1 MCPSILKRVGFL
13 VWMMYYFLMG
23 TSQGVFTP
31 TAAPAMPSRSRLL
44 FSAIRYLAGKAL
56 TILLTIFVG
65 VFVTMLIVSYPFGGT
80 VNPGISPFEMRLES
94 QIYNAV
100 QAGMYDGTFPIVPG
114 GPSFEEQEQ
123 AWIEKLRSEV
133 GLNLPFLPRNLLW
146 TFKALS
152 FNWGRLNPNYVD
164 QVGLGQRSDAYSD
177 NIVLQFLPNTLLLIG
192 TAYLL
197 VFLIGI
203 PLALHLA
210 RNQGNR
216 LDRFLTFLSPISSVP
231 SWIFAVLLI
240 AVFAVQFRW
249 LPASGMFDFHRP
261 ENVLEYTWTLLRHML
276 LPVTALILS
285 LLFQLVY
292 TWRTFFILYSE
303 EDYVEL
309 ARAKG
314 LENKILEKQHI
325 LRPALPYIIT
335 SFATSLIAFWQLTVA
350 LEAVFQWPGVGLL
363 YIETLPN
370 YWGET
375 MEVGDLMI
383 VIQLVVTFAY
393 LLGILV
399 FLLDIFYVIVDPRIH
414 LLTPGNVAQTN
425 ARVKRKRTSW
435 NFLPLAWVKRTD
447 GTRQAASPGLK
458 RSFSL
463 SEFLRDASENMSQ
476 VKRRGALFLQE
487 LRAYPSAIF
496 GLVMILLL
504 LAGSLYAVLAL
515 PYEEFGREYGEQR
528 VKAQNYVP
536 RLAAPIWFNYLSRTP
551 RLSTLVM
558 DETSEQASVSTRA
571 LDNGWLEK
579 TITFKFDYDYG
590 EIPSDVILFLD
601 PKYDEKFPFAS
612 MLWTTPD
619 GRTIDLKEK
628 AVSGDTEY
636 DFKSGIAIAKMLNQ
650 NSEWKNWFVV
660 GGQYPTP
667 PFKLLFATQD
677 SVEPIPQRGMYQL
690 EITSI
695 LFEENSDLQPKLA
708 LLGQVYGAAGTD
720 IWRRDLIVP
729 LFWGMPFTLIVGF
742 MGTLM
747 TTMIAMLLPAVG
759 VWFGGWLD
767 AFIQRLTEV
776 NMVLPGLAIA
786 VLANAIFGT
795 HIWILLG
802 VVVVL
807 NAFGGPIKTFR
818 SAFLQAKEA
827 PYIEVARSY
836 GASNFRI
843 ISHYLI
849 PRILPVFIPHLVTQI
864 PSFIFLEATL
874 GFFNIKSNYPSW
886 GRIIYEGLSRGALYG
901 SPFWVLQPIFLLLLT
916 GLAFAMLGAALER
929 ILNPRVIDSIPLP
942 SQQQDE
948 KRVAI
953 LGKRIQINRPR
964 LTGLALLL
972 LLAAIFVPLKEGKT
986 LTSNIIKFLDPIWKS
1001 NLPIRPTSVKTDSP
1015 PPASASSLT
1024 DAPDPVLEILSTPTS
1039 LLQSP
1044 TDANQPLI
1052 PTETLTLPPGEKLP
1066 ATYTLQK
1073 GEYPYCI
1080 ARRFN
1085 VDANELLT
1093 LNGLAHGKAF
1103 FAGTILD
1110 LPQTGIPFRGNRT
1123 LRPHPTTY
1131 VVSTAGETIYTI
1143 ACAFGDLDPLLI
1155 AQTNDISADSL
1166 LLVGQQLNIP

>member
-1 MCPSILKRVGFL
+1 MV
-13 VWMMYYFLMG
+13 YYFLMG
-23 TSQGVFTP
+23 TSQHVVRP

-44 FSAIRYLAGKAL
+44 FSAIRYLAGKAI
-56 TILLTIFVG
+56 TILITIFAG
-65 VFVTMLIVSYPFGGT
+65 IFVTMLIVNYPFGIG
-80 VNPGISPFEMRLES
+80 NPGVSPFEARLAT
-94 QIYNAV
+94 QIYQAV
-100 QAGMYDGTFPIVPG
+100 QSSMYNGSFQFVPG
-114 GPSFEEQEQ
+114 PVSFDEEVE
-123 AWIEKLRSEV
+123 ARAAKLRAEV
-133 GLNLPFLPRNLLW
+133 GMNLPFLPRNLLW

-152 FNWGRLNPNYVD
+152 FNWGQLNPTYAEEMGVTLRPNSNSQNV
-164 QVGLGQRSDAYSD
+164 
-177 NIVLQFLPNTLLLIG
+177 VLQFLPNTLLLIG
-192 TAYLL
+192 SAYLL

-216 LDRFLTFLSPISSVP
+216 LDRLLTILSPVSSVP

-240 AVFAVQFRW
+240 AVFVVQLRW
-249 LPASGMFDFHRP
+249 LPGSGMFDFYRP
-261 ENVLEYTWTLLRHML
+261 EDPVEYIWTLSRHML
-276 LPVTALILS
+276 LPVTALVLS

-292 TWRTFFILYSE
+292 TWRTFFILYSD

-314 LENKILEKQHI
+314 LENKILERRHI

-370 YWGET
+370 YWGEA
-375 MEVGDLMI
+375 MQVGDLMI

-393 LLGILV
+393 LLGLLV

-414 LLTPGNVAQTN
+414 LLAPGNVAQTN
-425 ARVKRKRTSW
+425 ARIKRKRTAW
-435 NFLPLAWVKRTD
+435 NFLPLARMKRKD
-447 GTRQAASPGLK
+447 PGRAPQEVSVGLK
-458 RSFSL
+458 QPFSL
-463 SEFLRDASENMSQ
+463 SEFLRDARESMSQ

-496 GLVMILLL
+496 GLVMIRLL

-528 VKAQNYVP
+528 VTAQNYVP
-536 RLAAPIWFNYLSRTP
+536 RLAAPIWFNYLSTTP

-558 DETSEQASVSTRA
+558 DETSEQASVSTRL
-571 LDNGWLEK
+571 LDNGWFEK
-579 TITFKFDYDYG
+579 TTTFKFEYNYS
-590 EIPSDVILFLD
+590 EIPSDMVLFLD

-619 GRTIDLKEK
+619 GRVIDLKAK
-628 AVSGDTEY
+628 AVSGDTDY
-636 DFKSGIAIAKMLNQ
+636 DFKSGLAIAKLLNQ

-667 PFKLLFATQD
+667 PFKLLFAMPD
-677 SVEPIPQRGMYQL
+677 SVEPVPQRGMYQL
-690 EITSI
+690 ETKTI
-695 LFEENSDLQPKLA
+695 LFEENSDLQPKLV

-767 AFIQRLTEV
+767 ALIQRLTEV

-802 VVVVL
+802 VVVLL
-807 NAFGGPIKTFR
+807 NAYGGPIKTFR

-843 ISHYLI
+843 IGQYLI
-849 PRILPVFIPHLVTQI
+849 PRILPVFIPHLVAQI
-864 PSFIFLEATL
+864 PTFIFLEATL
-874 GFFNIKSNYPSW
+874 GFFNIRSNYPSW

-929 ILNPRVIDSIPLP
+929 ILNPRLIDSIPLP
-942 SQQQDE
+942 PQKSDE
-948 KRVAI
+948 KRVATH
-953 LGKRIQINRPR
+953 GKRIQINRR
-964 LTGLALLL
+964 TLTSLAVMLLL
-972 LLAAIFVPLKEGKT
+972 IAIFVPFKEGKT
-986 LTSNIIKFLDPIWKS
+986 LTSNIIKFLDPIWRS
-1001 NLPIRPTSVKTDSP
+1001 DLPITTRPTSVKTDSP
-1015 PPASASSLT
+1015 QPSTASPLT
-1024 DAPDPVLEILSTPTS
+1024 DTPDPVSEILSTPSS
-1039 LLQSP
+1039 LPQRP
-1044 TDANQPLI
+1044 TDFTTQVLI
-1052 PTETLTLPPGEKLP
+1052 PTETLTPRPINVLP
-1066 ATYTLQK
+1066 ATHTLQR

-1085 VDANELLT
+1085 VDANELLA
-1093 LNGLAHGKAF
+1093 LNGLANGQAF
-1103 FAGTILD
+1103 FAGTVLD
-1110 LPQTGIPFRGNRT
+1110 IPQTGNPFRGNRT

-1131 VVSTAGETIYTI
+1131 TVSAAGETIYTI
-1143 ACAFGDLDPLLI
+1143 ACAFGDLDPMLI
-1155 AQTNDISADSL
+1155 AQANNISSDSV
-1166 LLVGQQLNIP
+1166 LLVGQQLTVP

>member
-1 MCPSILKRVGFL
+1 
-13 VWMMYYFLMG
+13 MG
-23 TSQGVFTP
+23 NSQRLFAP
-31 TAAPAMPSRSRLL
+31 TAIPAMPSRRRLIV
-44 FSAIRYLAGKAL
+44 SAMRYLAGKAL
-56 TILLTIFVG
+56 TILVTIFVG
-65 VFVTMLIVSYPFGGT
+65 VFVTMLIVNYPSRRGGDPRT
-80 VNPGISPFEMRLES
+80 SPFEERLET
-94 QIYNAV
+94 QINNAV
-100 QAGMYDGTFPIVPG
+100 QAGMYDGTFPIVPNG
-114 GPSFEEQEQ
+114 LSFEEQEQ

-146 TFKALS
+146 TLKAIS
-152 FNWGRLNPNYVD
+152 FSWGRLNPTYVD
-164 QVGLGQRSDAYSD
+164 QVGVGQRSDAYSD

-192 TAYLL
+192 SAYLL

-210 RNQGNR
+210 RNHGNR
-216 LDRFLTFLSPISSVP
+216 LDRFLTLLSPISSVP

-240 AVFAVQFRW
+240 AVFAVQLRW
-249 LPASGMFDFHRP
+249 LPVGGMFDFHKP
-261 ENVLEYTWTLLRHML
+261 ENAIEYTWTLLRHML
-276 LPVTALILS
+276 LPITALVLS

-314 LENKILEKQHI
+314 LANKILEKQYI
-325 LRPALPYIIT
+325 LRPALPYIVT

-370 YWGET
+370 YWEES
-375 MEVGDLMI
+375 MKVGDLMI

-399 FLLDIFYVIVDPRIH
+399 FLLDIFYVIADPRIH
-414 LLTPGNVAQTN
+414 LLAAGNVAQTN
-425 ARVKRKRTSW
+425 ARIKPQRIAW
-435 NFLPLAWVKRTD
+435 NFLPS
-447 GTRQAASPGLK
+447 TRMKSKGPGHAPPVAGPGLK
-458 RSFSL
+458 RAFSL
-463 SEFLRDASENMSQ
+463 SEFLRDVRESINQ
-476 VKRRGALFLQE
+476 VKRRSGLFLQE
-487 LRAYPSAIF
+487 LRTYPSAIF
-496 GLVMILLL
+496 GLVVITVL

-515 PYEEFGREYGEQR
+515 PYEQFGREYGEKR
-528 VKAQNYVP
+528 VTAQKYVP
-536 RLAAPIWFNYLSRTP
+536 CLAAPIWFNYLSRTP
-551 RLSTLVM
+551 RLSTLVI
-558 DETSEQASVSTRA
+558 DENSEQTSVSART
-571 LDNGWLEK
+571 LDNSWLEK
-579 TITFKFDYDYG
+579 TVTFKFEYDYG
-590 EIPSDVILFLD
+590 EIPNEVILYLD
-601 PKYDEKFPFAS
+601 PKYGEKFPFVS

-619 GRTIDLKEK
+619 GRSIDLKAK
-628 AVSGDTEY
+628 AVSGGTVY
-636 DFKSGIAIAKMLNQ
+636 DFKSGLAIAKLLNK
-650 NSEWKNWFVV
+650 NPAWKNWFVV

-667 PFKLLFATQD
+667 PFNLLFAKPG
-677 SVEPIPQRGMYQL
+677 SIEPVPQHGTYQL
-690 EITSI
+690 QIISI
-695 LFEENSDLQPKLA
+695 LFEENSDLQPKLV

-720 IWRRDLIVP
+720 LWRRDLVVP
-729 LFWGMPFTLIVGF
+729 LFWGMPFTLIIGF

-747 TTMIAMLLPAVG
+747 TTMIAMLLPAIG

-767 AFIQRLTEV
+767 AVIQRLTEV

-786 VLANAIFGT
+786 VLANALFGT

-802 VVVVL
+802 IVVLL

-874 GFFNIKSNYPSW
+874 GFFNIRSNYPSW

-942 SQQQDE
+942 QQKRDVKQTSVTRG
-948 KRVAI
+948 KRV
-953 LGKRIQINRPR
+953 QISRR
-964 LTGLALLL
+964 MLTGLAVAL

-986 LTSNIIKFLDPIWKS
+986 LTSTLINFLDPIWRS
-1001 NLPIRPTSVKTDSP
+1001 DLPITTRPASVKTDSP
-1015 PPASASSLT
+1015 QPATASHLT
-1024 DAPDPVLEILSTPTS
+1024 DTPIPVSEILSTP
-1039 LLQSP
+1039 SP
-1044 TDANQPLI
+1044 HSQTPTNIAATQPLI
-1052 PTETLTLPPGEKLP
+1052 PTETLIPLPIDSQPL
-1066 ATYTLQK
+1066 TYILQR

-1085 VDANELLT
+1085 VDPNEILALNRLANHE
-1093 LNGLAHGKAF
+1093 AF
-1103 FAGTILD
+1103 FAGTVLNI
-1110 LPQTGIPFRGNRT
+1110 PQTGNPFPGDRT
-1123 LRPHPTTY
+1123 LRTHPTTY
-1131 VVSTAGETIYTI
+1131 LVSAAGETIYTI
-1143 ACAFGDLDPLLI
+1143 ACAFGDIDPILI
-1155 AQTNDISADSL
+1155 AQANNISADSVL
-1166 LLVGQQLNIP
+1166 LPGQQLNIP

>member
-1 MCPSILKRVGFL
+1 MV
-13 VWMMYYFLMG
+13 YYFLMG
-23 TSQGVFTP
+23 TSQHVVTP

-56 TILLTIFVG
+56 TILITIFVG
-65 VFVTMLIVSYPFGGT
+65 VFVTMLIVNYPFGRG
-80 VNPGISPFEMRLES
+80 NPGVSPFEARLAN
-94 QIYNAV
+94 QIYRAV
-100 QAGMYDGTFPIVPG
+100 QSSMHNGPFQFVPG
-114 GPSFEEQEQ
+114 PVSFDEEVE
-123 AWIEKLRSEV
+123 ARSAKLRAEV
-133 GLNLPFLPRNLLW
+133 GMNLPFLPRNLLW

-152 FNWGRLNPNYVD
+152 FNWGQLNP
-164 QVGLGQRSDAYSD
+164 AYAEQMGVTLRPNS
-177 NIVLQFLPNTLLLIG
+177 NSQNVVLQFLPNTLLLIG
-192 TAYLL
+192 SAYLL
-197 VFLIGI
+197 VFLVGI

-216 LDRFLTFLSPISSVP
+216 LDRLLTLLSPLSSIP

-240 AVFAVQFRW
+240 AVFAVQLRW
-249 LPASGMFDFHRP
+249 LPVGGMFDFYRP
-261 ENVLEYTWTLLRHML
+261 EKPVEYIWTLFKHML
-276 LPVTALILS
+276 LPITALVLS

-314 LENKILEKQHI
+314 LENKLLERQHI

-414 LLTPGNVAQTN
+414 LLAPGNVAQMN
-425 ARVKRKRTSW
+425 AHVKRKKSAWR
-435 NFLPLAWVKRTD
+435 FLPNAWMKSK
-447 GTRQAASPGLK
+447 GLGHAPQAAGEDLK
-458 RSFSL
+458 PAFSL
-463 SEFLRDASENMSQ
+463 ADFLGEVNKSIIE
-476 VKRRGALFLQE
+476 VKRRSALLLQE

-496 GLVMILLL
+496 GLVIIIML

-515 PYEEFGREYGEQR
+515 PYEEFGREYGEER
-528 VKAQNYVP
+528 VTAQNYVP
-536 RLAAPIWFNYLSRTP
+536 RLAVPIWFNYLSRTP

-558 DETSEQASVSTRA
+558 DETSEEASVTTRA

-579 TITFKFDYDYG
+579 TTTFKFEYNYG
-590 EIPSDVILFLD
+590 EIPSDVVLFLD
-601 PKYDEKFPFAS
+601 PRYDEKFPFAS
-612 MLWTTPD
+612 MVWTTPD
-619 GRTIDLKEK
+619 GRTIDLKPK
-628 AVSGDTEY
+628 AVSGDTDY
-636 DFKSGIAIAKMLNQ
+636 DFKSGLAIAKLLNQ
-650 NSEWKNWFVV
+650 NSEWKKWFVT

-667 PFKLLFATQD
+667 PFKLLFASPD
-677 SVEPIPQRGMYQL
+677 SVEPVLQRGIYQL

-695 LFEENSDLQPKLA
+695 LFEENSDLQPKLI
-708 LLGQVYGAAGTD
+708 LLGQVYGLAGTD
-720 IWRRDLIVP
+720 LWRRDLIVP

-747 TTMIAMLLPAVG
+747 TTLIAMLLPAVG

-786 VLANAIFGT
+786 VLANALFGT

-802 VVVVL
+802 VVVLL

-843 ISHYLI
+843 IGHYLI

-942 SQQQDE
+942 SQKRDE
-948 KRVAI
+948 KKHVTR
-953 LGKRIQINRPR
+953 GKHIQINRRR

-972 LLAAIFVPLKEGKT
+972 VLAAIFVPLKEGKT
-986 LTSNIIKFLDPIWKS
+986 LTSNLLQFLDPIWRS
-1001 NLPIRPTSVKTDSP
+1001 NLPIHPTSVKTDSP
-1015 PPASASSLT
+1015 LPVTASSLT
-1024 DAPDPVLEILSTPTS
+1024 DTPDPVAEILSTPTS
-1039 LLQSP
+1039 LIQTA
-1044 TDANQPLI
+1044 TDSAQPLI
-1052 PTETLTLPPGEKLP
+1052 PTETLTLPPGERLP

-1080 ARRFN
+1080 ARRLN

-1093 LNGLAHGKAF
+1093 LNGLANGQAF
-1103 FAGTILD
+1103 FAGTVLD
-1110 LPQTGIPFRGNRT
+1110 IPQTGNPFRGNRT
-1123 LRPHPTTY
+1123 LRTHPTTY
-1131 VVSTAGETIYTI
+1131 TVSASGETIYTI
-1143 ACAFGDLDPLLI
+1143 ACAFGDLDPMLI
-1155 AQTNDISADSL
+1155 AQANDISANSS
-1166 LLVGQQLNIP
+1166 LLVGQQLTIP

>member
-1 MCPSILKRVGFL
+1 
-13 VWMMYYFLMG
+13 MG
-23 TSQGVFTP
+23 TSQHVFTP
-31 TAAPAMPSRSRLL
+31 TAGPAMPSRSRLL

-56 TILLTIFVG
+56 TILITIFVG
-65 VFVTMLIVSYPFGGT
+65 VFVTMLIINYPSSRGGGLRT
-80 VNPGISPFEMRLES
+80 SPFEVRLET

-100 QAGMYDGTFPIVPG
+100 QAGMYDGTFPIVPNG
-114 GPSFEEQEQ
+114 LSFEEQEQ

-133 GLNLPFLPRNLLW
+133 GLNLPFVPRNLLW
-146 TFKALS
+146 TFKALW
-152 FNWGRLNPNYVD
+152 FNWGRLNPTYVD
-164 QVGLGQRSDAYSD
+164 QVGLGQRPNAPSD

-192 TAYLL
+192 SAYLL

-210 RNQGNR
+210 RNQGNL
-216 LDRFLTFLSPISSVP
+216 LDRFLTLLSPVSSVP

-240 AVFAVQFRW
+240 AVFAVQLRW
-249 LPASGMFDFHRP
+249 LPVGGMFDFHRP
-261 ENVLEYTWTLLRHML
+261 ENAVEYTWTLLRHML
-276 LPVTALILS
+276 LPVTALVLS
-285 LLFQLVY
+285 ILFQLVY

-314 LENKILEKQHI
+314 LKNHILERQHI

-335 SFATSLIAFWQLTVA
+335 SFATSLIAFWQLTMA

-363 YIETLPN
+363 YIKTLPN
-370 YWGET
+370 YWGEA

-383 VIQLVVTFAY
+383 VIQLVVIFAY
-393 LLGILV
+393 LLGLLV

-414 LLTPGNVAQTN
+414 LLGPGDVAQTN
-425 ARVKRKRTSW
+425 ARIKRRKTARKFLPTAWIKRKGPGRA
-435 NFLPLAWVKRTD
+435 P
-447 GTRQAASPGLK
+447 QATGPGLK
-458 RSFSL
+458 PPFSL
-463 SEFLRDASENMSQ
+463 SEFLRDARETIIQ
-476 VKRRGALFLQE
+476 VQRRSSLLLQE

-496 GLVMILLL
+496 GLVMIIFL

-515 PYEEFGREYGEQR
+515 PYEEFGREYGEER
-528 VKAQNYVP
+528 VTAQNYVP
-536 RLAAPIWFNYLSRTP
+536 RLAAPIWFNYLSRKP

-558 DETSEQASVSTRA
+558 DETSRHASVSTRA
-571 LDNGWLEK
+571 LDNGWFEK
-579 TITFKFDYDYG
+579 TITFKFDYEYG
-590 EIPSDVILFLD
+590 EIPSDVVLFFH

-612 MLWTTPD
+612 MVWTTPD
-619 GRTIDLKEK
+619 GRIIDLKAK
-628 AVSGDTEY
+628 AVSGDTDY
-636 DFKSGIAIAKMLNQ
+636 DFKSGLAIAKLLNQ
-650 NSEWKNWFVV
+650 NSDWKNWFVV

-667 PFKLLFATQD
+667 PFKLLFAKPG
-677 SVEPIPQRGMYQL
+677 SVEAVPQRGIYQL

-695 LFEENSDLQPKLA
+695 LFEEDSDLQPKLA

-747 TTMIAMLLPAVG
+747 TTVIAMLLPAVG
-759 VWFGGWLD
+759 VWFGGWMD
-767 AFIQRLTEV
+767 ALIQRLTEV

-802 VVVVL
+802 VVVLL

-874 GFFNIKSNYPSW
+874 GFFNIRSNYPSW
-886 GRIIYEGLSRGALYG
+886 GRIIYEGLSQGALYG

-929 ILNPRVIDSIPLP
+929 ILNPRVIDNIPLP
-942 SQQQDE
+942 KQNRDE
-948 KRVAI
+948 KRTATR
-953 LGKRIQINRPR
+953 GKRIHISRR
-964 LTGLALLL
+964 MLTGLAVLLL
-972 LLAAIFVPLKEGKT
+972 IAAIIVPLKEGKT
-986 LTSNIIKFLDPIWKS
+986 LTSNIMQFLDPIWKS
-1001 NLPIRPTSVKTDSP
+1001 NLTIRPTSVKTDSP
-1015 PPASASSLT
+1015 PLVTGSPQT
-1024 DAPDPVLEILSTPTS
+1024 DTPDPGSEILPTP
-1039 LLQSP
+1039 LLPPQI
-1044 TDANQPLI
+1044 DATQPLI
-1052 PTETLTLPPGEKLP
+1052 PAELPD
-1066 ATYTLQK
+1066 TYILQK

-1085 VDANELLT
+1085 VDANELLS
-1093 LNGLAHGKAF
+1093 LNGLANGQAF

-1110 LPQTGIPFRGNRT
+1110 IPQTGNPFQGNRT
-1123 LRPHPTTY
+1123 LRPRPTTY
-1131 VVSTAGETIYTI
+1131 VVSAAGETIYTI

-1155 AQTNDISADSL
+1155 AQTNNISTDAL
-1166 LLVGQQLNIP
+1166 LLVGRQLEIP

>member
-1 MCPSILKRVGFL
+1 
-13 VWMMYYFLMG
+13 MG
-23 TSQGVFTP
+23 TSQYVFTP
-31 TAAPAMPSRSRLL
+31 TAAPVMPSRSRLL
-44 FSAIRYLAGKAL
+44 VSAIRYLAGKAL
-56 TILLTIFVG
+56 SILVTIFVG
-65 VFVTMLIVSYPFGGT
+65 VFVTMLIVSYPFGGKD
-80 VNPGISPFEMRLES
+80 NPGISPFEMRLET
-94 QIYNAV
+94 QIYQAV
-100 QAGMYDGTFPIVPG
+100 QSSMHNGQFQFVPG
-114 GPSFEEQEQ
+114 PVSFEEEVE
-123 AWIEKLRSEV
+123 ARAAKLRSEA
-133 GLNLPFLPRNLLW
+133 GLDLPFLPRNLLW

-152 FNWGRLNPNYVD
+152 FNWGQLNPTYTEQMGVTLRPNSNS
-164 QVGLGQRSDAYSD
+164 Q

-192 TAYLL
+192 SAYLL

-203 PLALHLA
+203 PLGLHLA

-216 LDRFLTFLSPISSVP
+216 LDRLLTILSPVSSVP

-240 AVFAVQFRW
+240 AIFAVQLRW
-249 LPASGMFDFHRP
+249 LPVGGMFDFHRP
-261 ENVLEYTWTLLRHML
+261 ENAIEYTWTLLRHML
-276 LPVTALILS
+276 LPVTALVLS

-314 LENKILEKQHI
+314 LENKILERQHI

-335 SFATSLIAFWQLTVA
+335 SFATSLIVFWQLTVA

-370 YWGET
+370 YWGES

-414 LLTPGNVAQTN
+414 LLAPGNVAQTN
-425 ARVKRKRTSW
+425 ALVKRKRTARS
-435 NFLPLAWVKRTD
+435 FLPAVWRKEK
-447 GTRQAASPGLK
+447 GPGHAPQAEGVGLK
-458 RSFSL
+458 RAYSL
-463 SEFLRDASENMSQ
+463 SEILRDGRETISQ
-476 VKRRGALFLQE
+476 VKRRSALLLQE

-496 GLVMILLL
+496 GLVMIIML

-515 PYEEFGREYGEQR
+515 PYEEFGREYGEKR
-528 VKAQNYVP
+528 VTAQNYVP
-536 RLAAPIWFNYLSRTP
+536 RLAAPIWLNYLSRTP

-579 TITFKFDYDYG
+579 TTTLKFEYDYG
-590 EIPSDVILFLD
+590 EIPSDVVLFLD
-601 PKYDEKFPFAS
+601 PKYDEKFPFVS

-619 GRTIDLKEK
+619 GRSIDLKAK
-628 AVSGDTEY
+628 AVSGDTDY
-636 DFKSGIAIAKMLNQ
+636 DFKSGLAIAKLLNQ
-650 NSEWKNWFVV
+650 NSKWKNWFVI

-667 PFKLLFATQD
+667 PYKLLFAKPD
-677 SVEPIPQRGMYQL
+677 SVEPVPQRGTYQL
-690 EITSI
+690 EIKSI
-695 LFEENSDLQPKLA
+695 LFEEDSNLQPKLI

-720 IWRRDLIVP
+720 LWRRDLIVP

-742 MGTLM
+742 MGTLI
-747 TTMIAMLLPAVG
+747 TTLIAMLLPAVG

-767 AFIQRLTEV
+767 ALIQRLTEV

-786 VLANAIFGT
+786 VLANALFGT

-802 VVVVL
+802 IVVLL

-843 ISHYLI
+843 IRHYLI

-874 GFFNIKSNYPSW
+874 GFFNIRSNYPSW

-916 GLAFAMLGAALER
+916 GLAFALLGAALER
-929 ILNPRVIDSIPLP
+929 ILNPRVIGSIPLP
-942 SQQQDE
+942 AQKRNE
-948 KRVAI
+948 KKVVTR
-953 LGKRIQINRPR
+953 GKHIQINRR
-964 LTGLALLL
+964 MLTGLAVVLLF
-972 LLAAIFVPLKEGKT
+972 AAVFVPLKEGKT
-986 LTSNIIKFLDPIWKS
+986 LTSSIINFLDPIWRS
-1001 NLPIRPTSVKTDSP
+1001 NLPIMTRPTSVKTDSP
-1015 PPASASSLT
+1015 QSATASHLT
-1024 DAPDPVLEILSTPTS
+1024 DTPDPVSEILSTPSFPRQT
-1039 LLQSP
+1039 P
-1044 TDANQPLI
+1044 AAATTQP
-1052 PTETLTLPPGEKLP
+1052 PTETLAPVPNEALP

-1085 VDANELLT
+1085 VDANELLS
-1093 LNGLAHGKAF
+1093 LNGLANGQAF

-1110 LPQTGIPFRGNRT
+1110 IPQTGNPFRGNLT

-1131 VVSTAGETIYTI
+1131 VVSASGETIYTI
-1143 ACAFGDLDPLLI
+1143 ACAFGDLDPMLI
-1155 AQTNDISADSL
+1155 AQANNISTESV
-1166 LLVGQQLNIP
+1166 LLVGQKLNVP

>member
-1 MCPSILKRVGFL
+1 
-13 VWMMYYFLMG
+13 MG
-23 TSQGVFTP
+23 TSQHIFTP
-31 TAAPAMPSRSRLL
+31 TAAPAMPSRSRLVV
-44 FSAIRYLAGKAL
+44 SAMRYLAGKAL
-56 TILLTIFVG
+56 TILITIFVG
-65 VFVTMLIVSYPFGGT
+65 VFVTMLIVNYPSSRGGGPRT
-80 VNPGISPFEMRLES
+80 SPFEERLER
-94 QIYNAV
+94 QINNAV
-100 QAGMYDGTFPIVPG
+100 QASMYDGTFPIVPN

-123 AWIEKLRSEV
+123 AWIEKLRSDV

-146 TFKALS
+146 TLKALS
-152 FNWGRLNPNYVD
+152 FNWGRLNPTYMD
-164 QVGLGQRSDAYSD
+164 QVGIGLGQRSDTYSD

-192 TAYLL
+192 SAYLL

-203 PLALHLA
+203 PAALHLA
-210 RNQGNR
+210 RNHGNR
-216 LDRFLTFLSPISSVP
+216 LDRFLTLLSPISSVP

-240 AVFAVQFRW
+240 AIFAVQLRW
-249 LPASGMFDFHRP
+249 LPVGGMFDFHRP
-261 ENVLEYTWTLLRHML
+261 ENAIEYTWTLLRHML
-276 LPVTALILS
+276 LPVTALVLS

-292 TWRTFFILYSE
+292 TWRTFFIIYSE

-314 LENKILEKQHI
+314 LANKILEKQYI
-325 LRPALPYIIT
+325 LRPALPYILT

-370 YWGET
+370 YWEES
-375 MEVGDLMI
+375 MQVGDLMI

-393 LLGILV
+393 LLGMLV

-414 LLTPGNVAQTN
+414 LLAPGNVVQTN
-425 ARVKRKRTSW
+425 ARVKRKRTAW
-435 NFLPLAWVKRTD
+435 NFLSTTWMKRKGPGRAPPVS
-447 GTRQAASPGLK
+447 GTGLT
-458 RSFSL
+458 RTFSL
-463 SEFLRDASENMSQ
+463 SEFLRDSGESIRQ
-476 VKRRGALFLQE
+476 VGGRSGLFLQE

-496 GLVMILLL
+496 GLIVITVL

-515 PYEEFGREYGEQR
+515 PYEEFGREYDEKR
-528 VKAQNYVP
+528 VTAQNYVP
-536 RLAAPIWFNYLSRTP
+536 RLAAPIWLNYLSRTP

-558 DETSEQASVSTRA
+558 GENSEQASVSLRT
-571 LDNGWLEK
+571 LDNSWLEK
-579 TITFKFDYDYG
+579 TVTFKFEYNYG
-590 EIPSDVILFLD
+590 EIPNEVILYLE
-601 PKYDEKFPFAS
+601 PKYDEKFPFVS

-619 GRTIDLKEK
+619 GKSIDLKAK
-628 AVSGDTEY
+628 AVSGDTDY
-636 DFKSGIAIAKMLNQ
+636 DFKSGLAIAKLLNK
-650 NSEWKNWFVV
+650 NPAWKNWFVV

-667 PFKLLFATQD
+667 PFNLLFAKPD
-677 SVEPIPQRGMYQL
+677 SVEPVPQRGTYQL

-695 LFEENSDLQPKLA
+695 LFEENSDLQPKLV

-729 LFWGMPFTLIVGF
+729 LFWGMPFTLIIGF

-747 TTMIAMLLPAVG
+747 TTLIAMLLPAIG

-767 AFIQRLTEV
+767 ALIQRLTEV

-786 VLANAIFGT
+786 VLANALFGT

-802 VVVVL
+802 IVVLL

-843 ISHYLI
+843 ISQYLI

-864 PSFIFLEATL
+864 PTFIFLEATL
-874 GFFNIKSNYPSW
+874 GFFNIRSNYPSW

-942 SQQQDE
+942 QQKQDV
-948 KRVAI
+948 KKAGISR
-953 LGKRIQINRPR
+953 GKRIQISRR
-964 LTGLALLL
+964 MLTGLAIVL
-972 LLAAIFVPLKEGKT
+972 LLAAIFVPIKEGKT
-986 LTSNIIKFLDPIWKS
+986 LTSNIIKFLDPIWRS
-1001 NLPIRPTSVKTDSP
+1001 DLPILTRPTSVNTDMP
-1015 PPASASSLT
+1015 QPATASSLT
-1024 DAPDPVLEILSTPTS
+1024 DTPDSVSETLSTPSSIPQT
-1039 LLQSP
+1039 P
-1044 TDANQPLI
+1044 TDIATQPLI
-1052 PTETLTLPPGEKLP
+1052 PTETLTLHPIEALP
-1066 ATYTLQK
+1066 TTYTLQR

-1085 VDANELLT
+1085 VDPNELLT
-1093 LNGLAHGKAF
+1093 LNGLANGQAF
-1103 FAGTILD
+1103 FAGTVLNI
-1110 LPQTGIPFRGNRT
+1110 PQSGRPFPGNRT
-1123 LRPHPTTY
+1123 LQTHPTTY
-1131 VVSTAGETIYTI
+1131 IVSASGETMYTI
-1143 ACAFGDLDPLLI
+1143 ACAFGDIDPLLI
-1155 AQTNDISADSL
+1155 AQANGISSGSVL
-1166 LLVGQQLNIP
+1166 LTGQQLNIP